1 MEYFDIV
8 DAAGTPTGQIVS
20 RDEAH
25 QRGIPHRTA
34 HVWVIRRTD
43 GRTQVLL
50 QKRAD
55 EKDSFPGCW
64 DTSSAGHIPAGSDIK
79 PSAVRELKEELGI
92 EANENQLKEAGMFRI
107 RFTETFHNQ
116 IFDDNEIAFVFVYE
130 EPVDL
135 SELTLQKEEVS
146 DAKWFDL
153 DMLVQRLKEKDPA
166 FCVDP
171 GGVACLKAYLKGMP
185 HE

>member
-1 MEYFDIV
+1 MEYFDVV
-8 DAAGTPTGQIVS
+8 DETGKPTGQIVS

-25 QRGIPHRTA
+25 KYGIAHRTA
-34 HVWVIRRTD
+34 HVWIIRKKE
-43 GRTQVLL
+43 GRVQVLL

-64 DTSSAGHIPAGSDIK
+64 DTSSAGHIPAGSEIR

-92 EANENQLKEAGMFRI
+92 DANENQLKEAGMFRI

-116 IFDDNEIAFVFVYE
+116 IFDDNEIAFVFIYE

-135 SELTLQKEEVS
+135 SALTLQKEEVS

-153 DMLVQRLKEKDPA
+153 ATLTKHLEENDPA

-171 GGVACLKAYLKGMP
+171 GGVACLKAYLKGNAS
-185 HE
+185 

>member
-8 DAAGTPTGQIVS
+8 DETGKPTGQIVS

-25 QRGIPHRTA
+25 QYGLPHRTA
-34 HVWVIRRTD
+34 HVWVIRRTE

-64 DTSSAGHIPAGSDIK
+64 DTSSAGHIPAGSEIK
-79 PSAVRELKEELGI
+79 PSALRELKEELGI
-92 EANENQLKEAGMFRI
+92 EADENQLKEAGMFRI
-107 RFTETFHNQ
+107 RFTETFHNR

-135 SELTLQKEEVS
+135 SKLTLQKEEVS
-146 DAKWFDL
+146 DAAWFDL
-153 DMLVQRLKEKDPA
+153 DTLTQRVEENDPA
-166 FCVDP
+166 FCADP
-171 GGVACLKAYLKGMP
+171 GGIARLRSYLRDSA